1 MKDLSRWRA
10 LLVLLAVFA
19 LVGAACSS
27 DSDDDTTTTAA
38 ESEETTTTAA
48 ESSDETTTTA
58 ADETTTTASAEPAEP
73 LTFGMIMVGPE
84 NDRGW
89 SQAHFEAG
97 KVLEERLGATM
108 ISLDKMNTTDR
119 PETTVEQ
126 VVDDMIAGGAQLV
139 FLTSDDMKDGAF
151 IAAETHPDVPMIWSS
166 GDNAWSDGADYRPDL
181 ENLGNS
187 MGRMEF
193 GKMIA
198 GCAAALTSQTGQL
211 AYLGPLINDE
221 TRRLV
226 NSAYLGA
233 EYCWETVLGNDPA
246 DLGFQV
252 NWIGFWFNIPGVTL
266 DPTEV
271 TNAFFDGGVDV
282 VISGI
287 DTTEALVVAGQRAN
301 AGEAVW
307 AVPYDFEGA
316 CDEAPEICLGV
327 PYFNWQPDYLRIA
340 ESVLDGTFTAEF
352 NWDGPNWGDINNRD
366 TSAVGWF
373 PGEGLS
379 AEASTAL
386 EAFIAGL
393 ADGSINLFSGPLN
406 FQDGS
411 EFLADGATATDV
423 EIWYTK
429 QLLEG
434 IEGASS

>member
-1 MKDLSRWRA
+1 MRKPTPWRS
-10 LLVLLAVFA
+10 LLLLFAVLA
-19 LVGAACSS
+19 LVAAACSS
-27 DSDDDTTTTAA
+27 DSDDTTTTTAGEAATTTTAGEAATTTTAGEAATTTTAA
-38 ESEETTTTAA
+38 A
-48 ESSDETTTTA
+48 
-58 ADETTTTASAEPAEP
+58 AEP
-73 LTFGMIMVGPE
+73 LTFGMILVGPE

-89 SQAHFEAG
+89 SQAH
-97 KVLEERLGATM
+97 LEGGQYVEEMLGATM
-108 ISLDKMNTTDR
+108 IKIDSVNPADR

-126 VVDDMIAGGAQLV
+126 IVDDMVAQGAQLI
-139 FLTSDDMKDGAF
+139 FMTSDDMKDGAF
-151 IAAETHPDVPMIWSS
+151 AAAAAHPDVPMIWSS
-166 GDNAWSDGADYRPDL
+166 GDNAWIDGEDYRPEL
-181 ENLGNS
+181 ANLGNS
-187 MGRMEF
+187 MGQMEF

-198 GCAAALTSQTGQL
+198 GCSAALTTHTGKI

-233 EYCWETVLGNDPA
+233 KYCWETVLGNDSA
-246 DLGFQV
+246 DLGFEV

-287 DTTEALVVAGQRAN
+287 DTTEGLVVAGQRAA

-307 AVPYDFEGA
+307 SVPYDFEGA

-327 PYFNWQPDYLRIA
+327 PYFNWRPDYLRIA
-340 ESVLDGTFTAEF
+340 KSVQGGTFQAEF
-352 NWDGPNWGDINNRD
+352 NWNGPDWSDINNLD
-366 TSAVGWF
+366 TTAIGWIT
-373 PGEGLS
+373 GDGLS
-379 AEASTAL
+379 GDASTAL
-386 EAFIAGL
+386 DAFIAGL
-393 ADGSINLFSGPLN
+393 ADGSIDLYTGPLN

-411 EFLADGATATDV
+411 ESLAAGDTATGV
-423 EIWYTK
+423 EVWYTK